1 MQTSVPPY
9 EIWFP
14 NLGIGFKSVPRSL
27 FSVFGM
33 DIYLYAVCIVTGII
47 AALFLAQWYAK
58 KTGQKK
64 DDYLDL
70 LTLGLVT
77 SFIGLRLFYVAF
89 SWGQYKDN
97 LLDIFN
103 FRKGGLAIYGG
114 IFGAFLAGF
123 IISKVKKIPFSTLC
137 DTCAPSL
144 LLGQVIGRWGNFFN
158 REAFGDYSGGLLAMQ
173 LKQSEVAADS
183 VTAKMLEHLAEVDGA
198 TYIQVHTTFLYE
210 MLWNVAVLLLMLFFT
225 KRKKVDGEILLLY
238 LFGYG
243 LGRVWIEGLR
253 TDQLLLWGTN
263 LPVSQLLS
271 VAMMAV
277 AVVLFLTRRLAARRK
292 SASDELAER

>member
-1 MQTSVPPY
+1 MNMAAD
-9 EIWFP
+9 IRFP
-14 NLGIGFKSVPRSL
+14 NLGIELEQVGKTID
-27 FSVFGM
+27 VFGF
-33 DIYLYAVCIVTGII
+33 GIAYYGVIMALSI
-47 AALFLAQWYAK
+47 AAGVMMAVWQAK
-58 KTGQKK
+58 RTGQNP
-64 DDYLDL
+64 DQYLDFAL
-70 LTLGLVT
+70 YVVIT
-77 SFIGLRLFYVAF
+77 SLIGARLYYVAF
-89 SWGQYKDN
+89 AWDYYKNDPIQ
-97 LLDIFN
+97 IFN
-103 FRKGGLAIYGG
+103 TRGGGMAIL
-114 IFGAFLAGF
+114 GAVIGA
-123 IISKVKKIPFSTLC
+123 ITTAIVYCRIKKISFWLFA
-137 DTCAPSL
+137 DTGIAGL
-144 LLGQVIGRWGNFFN
+144 ILGQILGRWGNFFN

-198 TYIQVHTTFLYE
+198 TYIQVHPTFLYE